1 MRIGKALLLA
11 MTLTL
16 GVSTA
21 FAQSIDL
28 TADAA
33 GTVCEGAINAGVTSL
48 YIIARPGGA
57 VAAGISGAEFY
68 VTGLPAAWFA
78 IVTPNPL
85 NTAALGS
92 PFATVPPLRANI
104 AFPSCMPP
112 DGNGVVLL
120 YSCVFFPN
128 SAPAD
133 AYLSVVVADPPTNPS
148 FTTPILTACD
158 SPLFTAY
165 AAAGG
170 QFIMFPATRHCTVAV
185 QNTTWSGV
193 KSLYGN

>member
-1 MRIGKALLLA
+1 MRIGKVLLLA

-33 GTVCEGAINAGVTSL
+33 GTICEGAINAGVTSL
-48 YIIARPGGA
+48 YIIARPGGP
-57 VAAGISGAEFY
+57 VADGITGAEFW
-68 VTGLPAAWFA
+68 VNGLPAGWFS
-78 IVTPNPL
+78 IITPNPA

-92 PFATVPPLRANI
+92 PFATAPPYRANI
-104 AFPSCMPP
+104 AFPVCQPP
-112 DGNGVVLL
+112 DANGVVLL

-133 AYLSVVVADPPTNPS
+133 AYLTVEVANPPSNPT
-148 FTTPILTACD
+148 FVTPILTACD
-158 SPLFTAY
+158 PPEYTAY

-185 QNTTWSGV
+185 ENTTWSGV
-193 KSLYGN
+193 KGLYGK